1 MAKERKCSI
10 CGGTGHD
17 ARNCPLRDAGEPRD
31 KIVWYKIANLTD
43 RQADDM
49 TSALA
54 KAKRK
59 IAPDSEAAFVKADKK
74 SLPGRIFKALGLGK
88 DDE

>member
-1 MAKERKCSI
+1 MAKERRCKI

-17 ARNCPLRDAGEPRD
+17 ARNCPLRDANEPRD

-43 RQADDM
+43 KQADDM
-49 TSALA
+49 TSGVA
-54 KAKRK
+54 KLKRK
-59 IAPDSEAAFVKADKK
+59 IAPDADAAFAKGDKK

-88 DDE
+88 GED

>member
-1 MAKERKCSI
+1 MTKERRCGV

-17 ARNCPLRDAGEPRD
+17 ARNCPSKYSNEPKV
-31 KIVWYKIANLTD
+31 KILWIKISNLTD

-49 TSALA
+49 TSAVT

-59 IAPDSEAAFVKADKK
+59 IAPDAQGAFAKGDKQ
-74 SLPGRIFKALGLGK
+74 SLPGRIIKALGLGK
-88 DDE
+88 GVD